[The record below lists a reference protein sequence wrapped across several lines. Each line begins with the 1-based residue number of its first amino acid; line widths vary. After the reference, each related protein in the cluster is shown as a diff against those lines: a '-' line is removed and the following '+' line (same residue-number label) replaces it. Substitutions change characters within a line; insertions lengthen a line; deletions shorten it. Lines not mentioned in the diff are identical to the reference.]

1 MKCPFFWLLVH
12 GENREWVPLGDRAVS
27 KLRLWPCVHNFM
39 NTHTLYNHCNGYFQ
53 LSVYYSSKFT
63 HCIHPLWSRGN
74 PHHLA
79 ANPHLHSYC
88 LTGFYP
94 SWNTGHS
101 WFLRCCVHSCTSAWD
116 FFFSTCTWWSLTHSL
131 RDEHATWSTLVFAP
145 ASPSQRRTPLLT
157 TAYWVHWRP
166 TEWMNGTVFKSVPC
180 ISGKSLC
187 QVW

>member
-12 GENREWVPLGDRAVS
+12 GVNREWVPLGDRAVS

-39 NTHTLYNHCNGYFQ
+39 NTHTLYNHCSGYFQ

-79 ANPHLHSYC
+79 ANPHLHSCC

-94 SWNTGHS
+94 SWNTGHF
-101 WFLRCCVHSCTSAWD
+101 WFLCCCVHKLHFCLGL
-116 FFFSTCTWWSLTHSL
+116 FFFNMYLVISHSF
-131 RDEHATWSTLVFAP
+131 TK
-145 ASPSQRRTPLLT
+145 RRTCHMIYTCVCFSLPFPEADSSANYSILGPLE
-157 TAYWVHWRP
+157 AH
-166 TEWMNGTVFKSVPC
+166 WMNEWDC
-180 ISGKSLC
+180 L
-187 QVW
+187 

>member
-1 MKCPFFWLLVH
+1 MCTT
-12 GENREWVPLGDRAVS
+12 
-27 KLRLWPCVHNFM
+27 LW
-39 NTHTLYNHCNGYFQ
+39 THTHSTIAAVDTFNC
-53 LSVYYSSKFT
+53 VYYSSKFT

-79 ANPHLHSYC
+79 AKPHLHSYC

-101 WFLRCCVHSCTSAWD
+101 WFLRCCVHKLHFCLGL
-116 FFFSTCTWWSLTHSL
+116 FFF
-131 RDEHATWSTLVFAP
+131 RMYLVISYSFTK
-145 ASPSQRRTPLLT
+145 RRTCHMIYTCVCSSLPFPEADSSAN
-157 TAYWVHWRP
+157 TAHWVHWRP

-187 QVW
+187 QVWKRV